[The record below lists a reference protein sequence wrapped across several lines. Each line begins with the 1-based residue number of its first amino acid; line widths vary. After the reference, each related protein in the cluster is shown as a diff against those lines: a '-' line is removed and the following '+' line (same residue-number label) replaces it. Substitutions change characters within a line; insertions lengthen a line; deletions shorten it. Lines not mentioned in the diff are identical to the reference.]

1 MASKM
6 GKEDDL
12 HIHSSHN
19 GALPPSFLSFLSPAR
34 ARFSKENRFSSQN
47 AEPYLSRRAAA
58 NARIFSEN
66 ASVSDGVPG
75 GRFQKFILFPQWFQ
89 WEWTLVVISIKSR
102 YIYVKIK
109 IRWRIL

>member
-19 GALPPSFLSFLSPAR
+19 GALLSFLSP
-34 ARFSKENRFSSQN
+34 ARFSKENRFSPEN

-66 ASVSDGVPG
+66 ARECVGWGSRWSVSRKVHPLSAVVSVASDS
-75 GRFQKFILFPQWFQ
+75 
-89 WEWTLVVISIKSR
+89 VVISIKNR
-102 YIYVKIK
+102 
-109 IRWRIL
+109 